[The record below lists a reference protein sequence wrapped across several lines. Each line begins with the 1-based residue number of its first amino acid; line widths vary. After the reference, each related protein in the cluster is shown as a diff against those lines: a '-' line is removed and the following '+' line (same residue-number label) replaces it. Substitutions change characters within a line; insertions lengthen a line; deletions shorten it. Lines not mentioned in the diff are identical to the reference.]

1 MQRGHTVQHYN
12 FYPTLGQV
20 LLLHDFI
27 SSLVILANLL
37 ILGVQLVAPNQLNTI
52 EGERQ
57 QLCVAIQDD
66 DPARERSVG
75 ITFRLYPMG
84 KCNS

>member
-1 MQRGHTVQHYN
+1 MI
-12 FYPTLGQV
+12 
-20 LLLHDFI
+20 FI
-27 SSLVILANLL
+27 SFLVILANLL
-37 ILGVQLVAPNQLNTI
+37 ILGVQLMAPDQLNAT

-57 QLCVAIQDD
+57 QLCVTVQDD